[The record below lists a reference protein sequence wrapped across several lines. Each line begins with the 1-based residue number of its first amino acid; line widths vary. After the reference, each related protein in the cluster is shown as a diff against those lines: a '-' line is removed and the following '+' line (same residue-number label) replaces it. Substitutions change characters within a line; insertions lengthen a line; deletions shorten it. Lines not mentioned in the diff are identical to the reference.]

1 MLIIIKP
8 LINFSELAAG
18 QMSTLLL
25 LHLVSFWASDSTS
38 LKVFSFEK
46 TLEASGS
53 LSVATLDSK
62 TSEALP
68 PRFKDVKEE
77 IRIQLLFPQIC
88 VVLVSQAGCL
98 GPTGSVPHVWS
109 RRPALAHNQVLSK
122 LSLMYGID
130 NQPWLTIRLSQLIG
144 FDW

>member
-18 QMSTLLL
+18 QMSRLLI
-25 LHLVSFWASDSTS
+25 LHLVSFWVAGSTS

-62 TSEALP
+62 TSEDLP

-77 IRIQLLFPQIC
+77 IRIQLLFPRF
-88 VVLVSQAGCL
+88 VLC
-98 GPTGSVPHVWS
+98 WS
-109 RRPALAHNQVLSK
+109 HKQGAWDQRGVFH
-122 LSLMYGID
+122 MYGVD
-130 NQPWLTIRLSQLIG
+130 DQPWLTIRFTQSCP
-144 FDW
+144 